1 MMLRRAASLC
11 LLLVFLIAWPA
22 FGQAP
27 KPPEKD
33 TKDAKETK
41 KEAAPEPVVTHHE
54 VHAAGKLLKYTATTG
69 LMPIRNNDGEIE
81 ANIFFIAYTLD
92 GVAPGDHRPLT
103 FSFNGRAGSASGGV
117 LLGAV
122 GPPRGEIK
130 PHRMMPAPPHQ
141 LVGNDFICLRPTH
154 HGLFMSAGARHNPP

>member
-11 LLLVFLIAWPA
+11 LLLVFLLALPA

-103 FSFNGRAGSASGGV
+103 FSFNGGP
-117 LLGAV
+117 
-122 GPPRGEIK
+122 GPPPGWLRLG
-130 PHRMMPAPPHQ
+130 PPAPPPAKRQ
-141 LVGNDFICLRPTH
+141 PPPPRP
-154 HGLFMSAGARHNPP
+154 PPPPPPLDKAF